1 MEGLPLNVDAGRFLE
16 FSLYDMLLAV
26 CFVVDVRVV
35 ELDAI
40 DFELGVL
47 QSGLAK
53 TEILARHAESNT
65 ILTCHT
71 HAVERNQM

>member
-1 MEGLPLNVDAGRFLE
+1 M
-16 FSLYDMLLAV
+16 YDMLLAM
-26 CFVVDVRVV
+26 CFVVDEGVV

-53 TEILARHAESNT
+53 TEILARHAESNI

-71 HAVERNQM
+71 HGDKRN